1 MLYEFNRVK
10 NDQFFFSSIEMS
22 VVVVIK
28 KSTNT
33 TTAKL
38 LKKNE
43 KRVRLKNI
51 AFEKTF
57 ELIVLYQCDDQK
69 CLNFD

>member
-22 VVVVIK
+22 VAVVIK

-38 LKKNE
+38 LKKSE
-43 KRVRLKNI
+43 KRARLKNI
-51 AFEKTF
+51 TFEKTF
-57 ELIVLYQCDDQK
+57 ELIVLH
-69 CLNFD
+69 